1 MGVSLPTKFH
11 EDVDFTKLAL
21 FLGDEYVL
29 REFGREANTYCRSA
43 MEKIRSRLGSDSGSA
58 VSGALDLMKNNLIE
72 LAHRSIANNM
82 GFGKYTSINPKGNYI
97 EFRSAGNSNYFED
110 IDKLKNTLL
119 RYARAMKIAGDP
131 SAERNE
137 YAKKLYKL
145 LAPAQQ
151 DPAMALFSRFSAGEL
166 SGKELKSQWAELSLM
181 KERPKPGED
190 REWEAVDTHTDEV
203 LGTVTDYSRTN
214 ATNYFRDTLGNAY
227 SFQVREKEPEPTSA
241 RAKLAK
247 RIKTPKEKDDQQD
260 SENLQARVSAD
271 VANVPRRW
279 EFYRAETGAVIDTVD
294 DINMMQANAVRADI
308 VRRYGHPDESVR
320 MRSVP
325 TEQSAER
332 ARDNMDAFERNSD
345 RIDAIRAQA
354 RLGQARPAF
363 GDVSD
368 VEPDVAQNFP
378 AGTQRN
384 IGGSLAWQIYNRET
398 GETVR
403 TFWNSDE
410 AAATRYAQ
418 EYVQD
423 YPVPGSYSIRPQ
435 MTANES
441 QDIQEGQFATLEQ
454 LKQYFRKM
462 GRSEAEAAA
471 AWQRGYRGRATP
483 AVPRTPAV
491 KHWQDINE
499 SAMMGKIESTGKIVR
514 IIRKQHSVKF
524 SDQKDW
530 LLIDTDPGKGN
541 QGAGLK
547 WLPASTRFEWV
558 RPYRETVDEAFDQ
571 PYPLHWASPRD
582 DTVLAMTKLNDGS
595 PLVIRFDSEG
605 DHWQVVFDRNSSF
618 EVTGE
623 GDAQRIFATVLS
635 AIGQFV
641 KEHQPQSL
649 TFSASK
655 DVDTGSANPESR
667 AKLYNRLVQRYAS
680 SVGYKVHSREQGDEV
695 VYLLRPTTVTT
706 ENFADG
712 KGPGRPGDSQRHG
725 IPKGATMAQ
734 LEKAAKASGRK
745 GQLARWQINM
755 RRGKAKK

>member
-1 MGVSLPTKFH
+1 
-11 EDVDFTKLAL
+11 
-21 FLGDEYVL
+21 
-29 REFGREANTYCRSA
+29 
-43 MEKIRSRLGSDSGSA
+43 
-58 VSGALDLMKNNLIE
+58 
-72 LAHRSIANNM
+72 M

-131 SAERNE
+131 SAERKE

-145 LAPAQQ
+145 IAPAQQ
-151 DPAMALFSRFSAGEL
+151 DPALALFSRFSAGEL
-166 SGKELKSQWAELSLM
+166 TGKELKSQWAELALM
-181 KERPKPGED
+181 KERPEQGED
-190 REWEAVDTHTDEV
+190 REWEAVDSYTDEV
-203 LGTVTDYSRTN
+203 LGTVRDYSRTN

-227 SFQVREKEPEPTSA
+227 KFRVREKEIEPVSA

-260 SENLQARVSAD
+260 SENLQARLDAD
-271 VANVPRRW
+271 AANVQRRW

-332 ARDNMDAFERNSD
+332 VRARAT
-345 RIDAIRAQA
+345 
-354 RLGQARPAF
+354 LGEPRPAF

-384 IGGSLAWQIYNRET
+384 IGGSLAWEIYNRET
-398 GETVR
+398 GGTVR
-403 TFWNSDE
+403 TFWQSNE
-410 AAATRYAQ
+410 AEAIRYAQ

-423 YPVPGSYSIRPQ
+423 FPVPGSYSVRPQ
-435 MTANES
+435 MTTNES
-441 QDIQEGQFATLEQ
+441 RDLHEGQFATLEQ

-462 GRSEAEAAA
+462 GRTEAEAAA

-483 AVPRTPAV
+483 AVPRTPPV
-491 KHWQDINE
+491 KHWQDMNE
-499 SAMMGKIESTGKIVR
+499 DAIMGKIESTGKIVR

-524 SDQKDW
+524 SDKKDW
-530 LLIDTDPGKGN
+530 LLIDTDPEKGN

-547 WLPASTRFEWV
+547 WVPANTRFEWV
-558 RPYRETVDEAFDQ
+558 RPYRETVD
-571 PYPLHWASPRD
+571 
-582 DTVLAMTKLNDGS
+582 
-595 PLVIRFDSEG
+595 
-605 DHWQVVFDRNSSF
+605 
-618 EVTGE
+618 
-623 GDAQRIFATVLS
+623 
-635 AIGQFV
+635 
-641 KEHQPQSL
+641 
-649 TFSASK
+649 
-655 DVDTGSANPESR
+655 
-667 AKLYNRLVQRYAS
+667 
-680 SVGYKVHSREQGDEV
+680 
-695 VYLLRPTTVTT
+695 

-755 RRGKAKK
+755 RRGKKK

>member
-1 MGVSLPTKFH
+1 
-11 EDVDFTKLAL
+11 
-21 FLGDEYVL
+21 
-29 REFGREANTYCRSA
+29 
-43 MEKIRSRLGSDSGSA
+43 
-58 VSGALDLMKNNLIE
+58 
-72 LAHRSIANNM
+72 
-82 GFGKYTSINPKGNYI
+82 
-97 EFRSAGNSNYFED
+97 
-110 IDKLKNTLL
+110 LL

-151 DPAMALFSRFSAGEL
+151 DPAMSLFSRFSAGEL
-166 SGKELKSQWAELSLM
+166 TGKELKSQWAELSLM

-203 LGTVTDYSRTN
+203 LGTVRDFSATN

-227 SFQVREKEPEPTSA
+227 KFRVREKEPEPTSA

-271 VANVPRRW
+271 VANVRRRW

-294 DINMMQANAVRADI
+294 DINMMQANAVRDDI
-308 VRRYGHPDESVR
+308 VRRYGHPDDSVR

-332 ARDNMDAFERNSD
+332 ARANMDAFERNSE
-345 RIDAIRAQA
+345 RIEAIRAQA

-384 IGGSLAWQIYNRET
+384 IGGSLAWELYNRET
-398 GETVR
+398 GDVVR
-403 TFWNSDE
+403 TFWQPNE
-410 AAATRYAQ
+410 AEASRYAQ
-418 EYVQD
+418 EYVRD
-423 YPVPGSYSIRPQ
+423 VLGSGSYSIRPQ

-471 AWQRGYRGRATP
+471 AWQRGYRGQATP
-483 AVPRTPAV
+483 AVPRTPPV

-499 SAMMGKIESTGKIVR
+499 DAMMGKIESTGKIVR

-530 LLIDTDPGKGN
+530 LLIDTDPEKGDK
-541 QGAGLK
+541 GAGLK
-547 WLPASTRFEWV
+547 WVPASTRFEWV
-558 RPYRETVDEAFDQ
+558 RPYRETVDEGYYQVPDNNIFPDGNLFLTGHAKNDRFPERDITTDRVINLCRQ
-571 PYPLHWASPRD
+571 AGKQYPNKLANLG
-582 DTVLAMTKLNDGS
+582 DTG
-595 PLVIRFDSEG
+595 LVIQDPDEFGVGLIKQELPNGRYRYIVKTARDNLRTGVE
-605 DHWQVVFDRNSSF
+605 QPVFK
-618 EVTGE
+618 
-623 GDAQRIFATVLS
+623 I
-635 AIGQFV
+635 
-641 KEHQPQSL
+641 
-649 TFSASK
+649 
-655 DVDTGSANPESR
+655 VD
-667 AKLYNRLVQRYAS
+667 
-680 SVGYKVHSREQGDEV
+680 
-695 VYLLRPTTVTT
+695 

-734 LEKAAKASGRK
+734 LEKAAKAPGRK

-755 RRGKAKK
+755 RRGKKK

>member
-1 MGVSLPTKFH
+1 
-11 EDVDFTKLAL
+11 
-21 FLGDEYVL
+21 
-29 REFGREANTYCRSA
+29 
-43 MEKIRSRLGSDSGSA
+43 MEKIRNRLGSDSGSA

-166 SGKELKSQWAELSLM
+166 SGKELKSQWAELALM
-181 KERPKPGED
+181 KDQPKQGEE
-190 REWEAVDTHTDEV
+190 REWEAVDPDTGEV
-203 LGTVTDYSRTN
+203 LGTTQDASITN
-214 ATNYFRDTLGNAY
+214 ATNYFRDEMKLNR
-227 SFQVREKEPEPTSA
+227 FQVREREPEPTSA

-247 RIKTPKEKDDQQD
+247 RIKTPKEKDSESD
-260 SENLQARVSAD
+260 SEQLQARIDAD
-271 VANVPRRW
+271 VANVRRRW

-294 DINMMQANAVRADI
+294 DINMMQANAVRDDI

-332 ARDNMDAFERNSD
+332 VRARVT
-345 RIDAIRAQA
+345 
-354 RLGQARPAF
+354 LGEPRPAF
-363 GDVSD
+363 GDVAD

-384 IGGSLAWQIYNRET
+384 IGGSLAWEIYNRET

-418 EYVQD
+418 EYVND
-423 YPVPGSYSIRPQ
+423 YPVPGSYSVRPQ
-435 MTANES
+435 MTTNES
-441 QDIQEGQFATLEQ
+441 RDL
-454 LKQYFRKM
+454 R
-462 GRSEAEAAA
+462 
-471 AWQRGYRGRATP
+471 
-483 AVPRTPAV
+483 
-491 KHWQDINE
+491 E

-524 SDQKDW
+524 SDKKDW
-530 LLIDTDPGKGN
+530 LLIDTDPAKGD

-547 WLPASTRFEWV
+547 WVPASTRFEWV

-571 PYPLHWASPRD
+571 PYAFKWEKSESGNYDAIA
-582 DTVLAMTKLNDGS
+582 TLNDGS
-595 PLVIRFDSEG
+595 NLIIRFDHDDEG
-605 DHWQVVFDRNSSF
+605 NWQVVFDRNNSF

-623 GDAQRIFATVLS
+623 GDAQRVFATVLT
-635 AIGQFV
+635 AIKQFIENV
-641 KEHQPQSL
+641 KPLSI

-655 DVDTGSANPESR
+655 DVDTTSANPESR

-680 SVGYKVHSREQGDEV
+680 SLGYKTHSREQGDEV
-695 VYLLRPTTVTT
+695 VYLLRPNVAVA

-712 KGPGRPGDSQRHG
+712 KGPGRPGDSVRHG
-725 IPKGATMAQ
+725 IPKKATMAE
-734 LEKAAKASGRK
+734 LEKASHAKGRK

>member
-1 MGVSLPTKFH
+1 MTNLNKLMSLCLPIYS
-11 EDVDFTKLAL
+11 
-21 FLGDEYVL
+21 FLSSTND
-29 REFGREANTYCRSA
+29 
-43 MEKIRSRLGSDSGSA
+43 
-58 VSGALDLMKNNLIE
+58 
-72 LAHRSIANNM
+72 
-82 GFGKYTSINPKGNYI
+82 
-97 EFRSAGNSNYFED
+97 FED

-131 SAERNE
+131 SAERKE

-145 LAPAQQ
+145 IAPGQQ
-151 DPAMALFSRFSAGEL
+151 DPALALFSRFSAGEL
-166 SGKELKSQWAELSLM
+166 TGKELKSQWAELSLL
-181 KERPKPGED
+181 KDRPKPGED
-190 REWEAVDTHTDEV
+190 REWEAVDTYADEV
-203 LGTVTDYSRTN
+203 LATVRDYSRTN

-227 SFQVREKEPEPTSA
+227 SFRVREKEPETVSA

-260 SENLQARVSAD
+260 SENLQARISAD
-271 VANVPRRW
+271 VANVQRRW

-332 ARDNMDAFERNSD
+332 ARANMDRSSGSLLQGAVRAQDNMDAFERNSD

-363 GDVSD
+363 GDVAD

-384 IGGSLAWQIYNRET
+384 IGGSLAWELYNRET

-403 TFWNSDE
+403 TFWQPNE
-410 AAATRYAQ
+410 AEASRYAQ
-418 EYVQD
+418 EYVRD
-423 YPVPGSYSIRPQ
+423 VLGSGSYSIRPQ
-435 MTANES
+435 MTTNES

-454 LKQYFRKM
+454 LKQYFRKI

-471 AWQRGYRGRATP
+471 AWQRGYRGQVTP
-483 AVPRTPAV
+483 AVPRTPPV

-499 SAMMGKIESTGKIVR
+499 DAMMGKIESTGKIVR

-530 LLIDTDPGKGN
+530 LLIDTDPEKGDK
-541 QGAGLK
+541 GAGLK
-547 WLPASTRFEWV
+547 WVPASTRFEWV
-558 RPYRETVDEAFDQ
+558 RPYRETIDEGYYQVPDNNIFPDGNLFLTGHAKNDRFPERDITTDRVINLCRQ
-571 PYPLHWASPRD
+571 AGKQYPNKLANLG
-582 DTVLAMTKLNDGS
+582 DTG
-595 PLVIRFDSEG
+595 LVIQDPDEFGVGLIKQELPNGRYRYIVKTARDNLRTGVEEP
-605 DHWQVVFDRNSSF
+605 VF
-618 EVTGE
+618 
-623 GDAQRIFATVLS
+623 
-635 AIGQFV
+635 
-641 KEHQPQSL
+641 
-649 TFSASK
+649 
-655 DVDTGSANPESR
+655 
-667 AKLYNRLVQRYAS
+667 
-680 SVGYKVHSREQGDEV
+680 KVID
-695 VYLLRPTTVTT
+695 

-734 LEKAAKASGRK
+734 LEKAAKAPGRK

-755 RRGKAKK
+755 RRGKKK